1 MNSKYAATLLVRG
14 SIQSIGSSSRVG
26 VRMIDLDPNI
36 VAWSDKYQFN
46 EDEIFDI
53 QDKPYV
59 LNQLH
64 LNIITGSLTS
74 EFIKKFGTLENLT
87 IVLNARNEW
96 RKFTPLGMMPIG
108 VPKTTRGKSWRKF
121 TCLVQSKSLGNISA
135 YWSWFIRKYW
145 R

>member
-1 MNSKYAATLLVRG
+1 
-14 SIQSIGSSSRVG
+14 
-26 VRMIDLDPNI
+26 MIDLEKNI

-53 QDKPYV
+53 QDKIGTEI

-96 RKFTPLGMMPIG
+96 RKFTPSGHD
-108 VPKTTRGKSWRKF
+108 
-121 TCLVQSKSLGNISA
+121 A
-135 YWSWFIRKYW
+135 YWRYIKQLEENLGENSPALYNQKLGEYISVLVLVYPKILAMIKQIV
-145 R
+145 